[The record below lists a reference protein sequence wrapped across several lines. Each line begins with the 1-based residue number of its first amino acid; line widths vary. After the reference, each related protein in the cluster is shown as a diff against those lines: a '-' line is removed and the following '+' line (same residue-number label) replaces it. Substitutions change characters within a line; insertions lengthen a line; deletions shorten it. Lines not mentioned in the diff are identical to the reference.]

1 MNTKIRRTIIY
12 LFLKYNIVL
21 SEVINYQ
28 EYKRLNLK
36 LFNGLLLLRR
46 LLSDEILLLFF
57 IIHNNAKCIMRGLKY
72 NRLID

>member
-46 LLSDEILLLFF
+46 LFSDAILLLLFS
-57 IIHNNAKCIMRGLKY
+57 IHNNAKYIMRGLKY
-72 NRLID
+72 NGLID